1 MMEKL
6 INDKYDCNEFS
17 FDFPNEMFGEDDR
30 KALMILDDM
39 PEICASYDEHKE
51 DEEDLL
57 NDQELIEKVKEVYE
71 ELKKAGY

>member
-1 MMEKL
+1 
-6 INDKYDCNEFS
+6 
-17 FDFPNEMFGEDDR
+17 MFGEDDR